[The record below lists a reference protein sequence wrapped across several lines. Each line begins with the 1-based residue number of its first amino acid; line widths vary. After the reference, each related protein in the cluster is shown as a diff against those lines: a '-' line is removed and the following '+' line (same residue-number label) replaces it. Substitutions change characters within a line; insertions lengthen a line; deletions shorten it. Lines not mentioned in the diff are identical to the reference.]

1 MYVTIAKT
9 FCVAGAGRL
18 RGCGS
23 SSGPDPGPGG
33 PGEPATAG
41 AARPSRSYG
50 AGARWLHAPPQPR
63 FTIPQR
69 SDGASSV
76 SSPARSAAHTPPCS
90 HAGFSRAMNNLE
102 APSINTRSGMPG
114 AHSTRQPHRREG
126 AGDRAE
132 KPNHEVYPGLW
143 LWPWPRRPPPP
154 VARPLLRRRRAAA
167 AAPPAAAAGRRRPAA
182 RRRLLGGGRAGGG
195 GGAAGGAARLRAAGP
210 AAARPGRPAAGGGG
224 YGTSRGLGHSHTAG
238 CLRPR
243 CDKTSRCLFPDVRE
257 VYRLR
262 EQHGDACPEQPQPP
276 QDDGGRRVS
285 IRRLW
290 WGKDLLPF
298 LL

>member
-1 MYVTIAKT
+1 MLRLPRLSVWLEL
-9 FCVAGAGRL
+9 AG
-18 RGCGS
+18 S
-23 SSGPDPGPGG
+23 
-33 PGEPATAG
+33 G
-41 AARPSRSYG
+41 AAVQLWSRPRPRGTRWAGNGGGSPALKELRCRS
-50 AGARWLHAPPQPR
+50 AMTSCPPRPR

-102 APSINTRSGMPG
+102 APSINTRSGMLG

-126 AGDRAE
+126 AGDGAE

-143 LWPWPRRPPPP
+143 LRPWPRRPPP

-195 GGAAGGAARLRAAGP
+195 GDAARGAARLRAAGP